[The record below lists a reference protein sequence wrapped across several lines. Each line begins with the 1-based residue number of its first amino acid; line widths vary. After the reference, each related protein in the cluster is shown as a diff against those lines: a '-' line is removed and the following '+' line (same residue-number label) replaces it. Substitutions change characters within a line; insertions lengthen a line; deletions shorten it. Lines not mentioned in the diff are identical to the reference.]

1 MRAVKKKKKSIF
13 LRIALLAFSVY
24 VIVMLIQLQLQ
35 INESER
41 DIDGY
46 DQKIAAYVR
55 MNEDLQNKSDNYE
68 KYQEQQ
74 ARKQG
79 LTRPEESY
87 GIGREG
93 RH

>member
-24 VIVMLIQLQLQ
+24 VIVMLISSNCRLMKA
-35 INESER
+35 R

-79 LTRPEESY
+79 LTRPEELILVEVP
-87 GIGREG
+87 GD
-93 RH
+93 

>member
-35 INESER
+35 IN
-41 DIDGY
+41 
-46 DQKIAAYVR
+46 
-55 MNEDLQNKSDNYE
+55 KSDNYE

-79 LTRPEESY
+79 LTRPEELILVEVP
-87 GIGREG
+87 GD
-93 RH
+93 

>member
-35 INESER
+35 INE
-41 DIDGY
+41 
-46 DQKIAAYVR
+46 IAAYVR

-79 LTRPEESY
+79 LTRPEELILVEVP
-87 GIGREG
+87 GD
-93 RH
+93 

>member
-24 VIVMLIQLQLQ
+24 VIVMLIQLHFQ
-35 INESER
+35 IVESQKK
-41 DIDGY
+41 IDGI
-46 DQKIAAYVR
+46 DQQIAAYQRV
-55 MNEDLQNKSDNYE
+55 NEDLQNKSDNYE

-79 LTRPEESY
+79 LTRPDEIILIEVP
-87 GIGREG
+87 GD
-93 RH
+93 

>member
-74 ARKQG
+74 ARKKG
-79 LTRPEESY
+79 LTKPNETIIIEVP
-87 GIGREG
+87 GD
-93 RH
+93 